1 MATTSPQPTKVTNI
15 AEKQGPD
22 WGKLRAMYDGGAGD
36 PEIARELNIPM
47 KKFHQLY
54 EEVQAFADFVDMG
67 RTLSMAW
74 WYEKGRTGLFA
85 EKFNSPLFGF
95 NMKNRFGWADKVD
108 TTSSTTDGPVD
119 ADKIKGQL
127 AIAIKKL
134 AKIYPELVTAD
145 KLDK

>member
-1 MATTSPQPTKVTNI
+1 MATISPQPAKVTNI

-22 WGKLRAMYDGGAGD
+22 WAKLRALYSEGADD

-54 EEVQAFADFVDMG
+54 EEVAAFADFVDMG

-74 WYEKGRTGLFA
+74 WYEKGRKGLQA
-85 EKFNSPLFGF
+85 DKFNGPLFGF

-108 TTSSTTDGPVD
+108 TSTTSIDGPID
-119 ADKIKGQL
+119 AAKVKSDL
-127 AIAIKKL
+127 MAAIKKL
-134 AKIYPELVTAD
+134 SKVYPELVSAD
-145 KLDK
+145 KVDK